1 MLRPLQ
7 RLYDRVATDRKES
20 DLAYF
25 GSLMY
30 LAEMVTK
37 FVVAGMVA
45 AIKDDKDRLRYS
57 QLHALVRVNGI
68 GDWATQLHNILVG
81 PPAQFLTN
89 SARTE
94 QRQLTHKYGVGTWQY
109 DAVEHMH
116 HCCVIIQPHCEPL
129 PRRVALTQAFHLI
142 AQLRNK
148 SPRGHGATPQE
159 YLTAIC
165 PRLASALKLIVGN
178 FGIFSRQW
186 AHLHRNLSGKYRVT
200 ALSESDS
207 SFDYLRKSKSET
219 WNNGVYVFLDSPCQ
233 VALAY
238 SDVGAN
244 DFFLANGGYTQKRH
258 EFISYVTGGTLYQDS
273 ASYHEPATPLPKSE
287 TEGAHSLDI
296 RGNCFTN
303 MPRRPADFVSRP
315 ELEDELTRLLND
327 DRHEIITLVGSGG
340 IGKTTLSL
348 EVLNHLVYGER
359 FALIVW
365 FSARDIELTPKGPK
379 QVRPF
384 VLDAKDL
391 SREYVSLLQPAEAMG
406 KNFDQVAHF
415 SEALTKCSFGP
426 TLFVLDNF
434 ETVSS
439 PLELPD
445 YHSSQA

>member
-1 MLRPLQ
+1 MLRPVQ
-7 RLYDRVATDRKES
+7 RLYDRVASDREES

-25 GSLMY
+25 GALMY

-57 QLHALVRVNGI
+57 QLHALVRADGI
-68 GDWATQLHNILVG
+68 GDWARQLDNILVG
-81 PPAQFLTN
+81 PSSQFLAN
-89 SARTE
+89 SARNE
-94 QRQLTHKYGVGTWQY
+94 QRQLTQKCGVGSWQY

-116 HCCVIIQPHCEPL
+116 HCCVVIQPQCEPL

-159 YLTAIC
+159 HLTVIC
-165 PRLASALKLIVGN
+165 PLLASGLELIVEN
-178 FGIFSRQW
+178 FAILSRQW
-186 AHLHRNLSGKYRVT
+186 VHLHRNLSGKYRVT
-200 ALSESDS
+200 ALSDSDS
-207 SFDYLRKSKSET
+207 HFDYLRKSKSEAQV
-219 WNNGVYVFLDSPCQ
+219 NGVYVFLDSPCH
-233 VALAY
+233 VALAL

-273 ASYHEPATPLPKSE
+273 TPYHEPATPLPKSE
-287 TEGAHSLDI
+287 TEGSHSLDI

-303 MPRRPADFVSRP
+303 VPQTPTDCVSRR
-315 ELEDELTRLLND
+315 ELEKELTGLLD
-327 DRHEIITLVGSGG
+327 DERHEVITLVGSGG

-348 EVLNHLVYGER
+348 EVLNRLVYGER
-359 FALIVW
+359 YALIVW

-384 VLDAKDL
+384 VLDVKDL
-391 SREYVSLLQPAEAMG
+391 SREYISLLQPADATDR
-406 KNFDQVAHF
+406 NFDPVAHF
-415 SEALTKCSFGP
+415 RRR
-426 TLFVLDNF
+426 
-434 ETVSS
+434 
-439 PLELPD
+439 
-445 YHSSQA
+445 